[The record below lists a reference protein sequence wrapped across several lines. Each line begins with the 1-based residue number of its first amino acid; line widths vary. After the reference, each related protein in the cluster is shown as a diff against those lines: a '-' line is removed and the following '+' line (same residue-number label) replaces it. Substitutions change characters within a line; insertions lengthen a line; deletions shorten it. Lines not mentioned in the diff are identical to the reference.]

1 MILKRYAQLF
11 FFSLGIVASVSA
23 QNPFSFVSAFFE
35 NPKAVGSIMPSS
47 RSLALEI
54 TKALS
59 VPNRQPL
66 RILEVGA
73 GDGAFTKVIAEFLQD
88 KDHVDVIEIDEKLAQ
103 GLHETYM
110 HNTQIKIHSC
120 SILDFKP
127 AKKYDVIISGLPFN
141 SFEAPFV
148 ADVLDYY
155 KAHIKR
161 GGLLSYFTYLFLP
174 RVWAFFADATTK
186 SNLEAVLATTERFRA
201 QYQVTEA
208 EIYLNIPPARV
219 YHITIQN

>member
-1 MILKRYAQLF
+1 V
-11 FFSLGIVASVSA
+11 IVTSVSA

-35 NPKAVGSIMPSS
+35 NPKSVGSIMPSS

-54 TKALS
+54 TKSLA
-59 VPNRQPL
+59 VPNRKPL

-73 GDGAFTKVIAEFLQD
+73 GDGAFTKVIAEFLRD
-88 KDHVDVIEIDEKLAQ
+88 KDRVDIIEIDENLAR
-103 GLHETYM
+103 GLHALYA
-110 HNTQIKIHSC
+110 HNTQIKVHCC
-120 SILDFKP
+120 SVLDFKA

-148 ADVLDYY
+148 ADILYYY

-161 GGLLSYFTYLFLP
+161 GGVLSYFTYLFLP
-174 RVWAFFADATTK
+174 RLWSFFADVATK

-201 QYQVTEA
+201 QYQVTES
-208 EIYLNIPPARV
+208 EVYLNIPPARV
-219 YHITIQN
+219 YHITIQD